1 MFQFS
6 EAARLY
12 ARDFQIVDSVKRQFD
27 QDVKS
32 FLDAVRDEVRSL
44 RKPEMKEKVQPT
56 GNRFWW
62 LSGASEKNPLQLW
75 LEAKK
80 THAAIIKDEKL
91 QFSAVANE
99 APAEKQRIYVQFQ
112 TRPEIAHFCQPTRRG
127 GSWSLFDVTV
137 PCPKDDPV
145 SSVARDVA
153 KILSVL
159 FDAQKVADGI

>member
-1 MFQFS
+1 MTVFQFS

-91 QFSAVANE
+91 QFSAVAHE
-99 APAEKQRIYVQFQ
+99 APAEKKKKKKTYNLGRSQMKPPRKNS
-112 TRPEIAHFCQPTRRG
+112 
-127 GSWSLFDVTV
+127 GSMYNSKL
-137 PCPKDDPV
+137 
-145 SSVARDVA
+145 ARKLHTFASPPDVA
-153 KILSVL
+153 
-159 FDAQKVADGI
+159 ARG